1 MDNTHL
7 FFIKKKWF
15 YHPYKI
21 FPIKKKNLV
30 TGWKKHLF
38 FGPYRAGWKTRLFF
52 STYRG
57 GWKNTLSG
65 WKKHYPITK

>member
-1 MDNTHL
+1 MDNTHN
-7 FFIKKKWF
+7 FFYLKKNVFTTHIKF
-15 YHPYKI
+15 
-21 FPIKKKNLV
+21 FQLKKKNLV

-65 WKKHYPITK
+65 WKKHYPK